1 MARPGVSLDEVI
13 AVAES
18 FVANGIE
25 PTIRNVRERLGGGS
39 PNTVH
44 RHLTVW
50 RERGRKSTL
59 AVTSIPDSIVK
70 AILTEFEHLAA
81 AASSDARKARLAAE
95 TEAADMA
102 RAMDALESEMA
113 ALRAE
118 LEQLRQER
126 DEIRGRHSE
135 RSTEATRL
143 AQEVDALR
151 QQLRQSELEAR
162 LAVTRAEEISAL
174 RQELT
179 QERERRVAA
188 EQAAAVAM
196 ARLEERGRAG

>member
-1 MARPGVSLDEVI
+1 MARPGVTLDEVI

-44 RHLTVW
+44 RHLTAW
-50 RERGRKSTL
+50 RERARKSPVAPTAL
-59 AVTSIPDSIVK
+59 PDSIIKVL
-70 AILTEFEHLAA
+70 LTEFDNLAA

-95 TEAADMA
+95 TEAADLA
-102 RAMDALESEMA
+102 RAMDALQAEMDTM
-113 ALRAE
+113 RAE

-126 DEIRGRHSE
+126 DEIRGRHAE

-143 AQEVDALR
+143 AQEVEGLR
-151 QQLRQSELEAR
+151 QQLKQTELEAR
-162 LAVTRAEEISAL
+162 LAGARGE
-174 RQELT
+174 ELT
-179 QERERRVAA
+179 SLRGELERERERRVSA
-188 EQAAAVAM
+188 EQAAAVAV